1 MRTFT
6 IDRAPPGDDAPRI
19 WAVAGLAAAAAGGAV
34 ALEPTLALLGIS
46 VLAAVAVM
54 VAKPEW
60 TTYAVVFAIGAN
72 VPTVLVDKYGL
83 PAMMAAVIPLL
94 LALPFADGI
103 LRRQSITVSPV
114 LALLVVYFV
123 LQLLGAALSSDT
135 TVSLERVKT
144 FMFEGLVI
152 FFLTT
157 NVLRTRSAVRNATWA
172 LVVAFAFLGGLTLVQ
187 AVTHRY
193 YTTFFGF
200 AHTSFDFY
208 YGFVPSPR
216 YQGPIGDPNYFAQ
229 LLIVAVPLALVL
241 AVTANAPWKRWAA
254 IASTVL
260 IVAGIVLT
268 YSRGAVVALAFIVIG
283 LVVLR
288 ELRARHVLVGVV
300 ALAVVIAAVPSYRA
314 RVASLGSVQGAN
326 AQAGSQAASP
336 DQSVRARATEMRA
349 ALLAIESHPVLGLG
363 PGGFPLH
370 YQEYA
375 LQVGGEVH
383 ARVKFGPDKG
393 TEPARQAHD
402 LYLSVATD
410 NGGVGLLVFLAIIFV
425 TMRSLL
431 RVRRRASEDG
441 DAATAS
447 LATGYALAIVG
458 FLTAGIF
465 LSLAYERYF
474 WLLLGLATALVR
486 ARHDEAN
493 ASARSRR
500 ATAVSASSSTAT

>member
-6 IDRAPPGDDAPRI
+6 IDRAPPADDAPKL
-19 WAVAGLAAAAAGGAV
+19 WAVAGVAAAAAGGAV
-34 ALEPTLALLGIS
+34 AVEPTVALLGIS
-46 VLAAVAVM
+46 VLAAAAVM

-83 PAMMAAVIPLL
+83 PATMAAVIPLL

-103 LRRQSITVSPV
+103 LKRRSIAVSSV
-114 LALLVVYFV
+114 LALLIVYFV

-144 FMFEGLVI
+144 FTFEGLVI

-157 NVLRTRSAVRNATWA
+157 NVVRTRSAVRNATWA
-172 LVVAFAFLGGLTLVQ
+172 LVAALAFLGGLTLVQ

-229 LLIVAVPLALVL
+229 LLVVAVPLALVL
-241 AVTANAPWKRWAA
+241 AVTATAPWKRWVA

-283 LVVLR
+283 LVVFR
-288 ELRARHVLVGVV
+288 QIKARHLLVGVV
-300 ALAVVIAAVPSYRA
+300 GLAVVIAAVPSYRA

-336 DQSVRARATEMRA
+336 DESVRARATEMRA

-393 TEPARQAHD
+393 TEPERQAHD
-402 LYLSVATD
+402 VYLSVATD

-431 RVRRRASEDG
+431 RVRRRASDDG
-441 DAATAS
+441 DAMTAS

-474 WLLLGLATALVR
+474 WLLLALATALVR
-486 ARHDEAN
+486 ARDDEAN
-493 ASARSRR
+493 ASVRSRR
-500 ATAVSASSSTAT
+500 ATAVPASSATAT